1 MPAYE
6 IGKSYRVPTVRVVSR
21 GRWPIPILLPL
32 HDDLEIIGF
41 PYDHWN
47 GDPRFMSD
55 QQLIAYMEGMRMVGA
70 PVGPESDAVSVLSFP
85 ISVRVSMK
93 IDNPQLRAQVSAS
106 HPRYVSEKPGT
117 LQLEEFP
124 KIVYRRRRCWRRMPS
139 WAARSTPTW
148 LPALEDCYKGERIK
162 DLASPRCP
170 HRNICLE
177 GLPEHD
183 GVVECPG
190 HGLRWDLRDGTLVAW
205 AKDDVKGDGPA

>member
-106 HPRYVSEKPGT
+106 HPRYVSEKPIADAGAGGACRHGRRARRLLGCQRWRIAIRESASRTWRALVARTGT
-117 LQLEEFP
+117 SAS
-124 KIVYRRRRCWRRMPS
+124 KGC
-139 WAARSTPTW
+139 RSTTASSN
-148 LPALEDCYKGERIK
+148 ALGMACV
-162 DLASPRCP
+162 
-170 HRNICLE
+170 
-177 GLPEHD
+177 
-183 GVVECPG
+183 GVCETG
-190 HGLRWDLRDGTLVAW
+190 RLLHGQRTM
-205 AKDDVKGDGPA
+205 